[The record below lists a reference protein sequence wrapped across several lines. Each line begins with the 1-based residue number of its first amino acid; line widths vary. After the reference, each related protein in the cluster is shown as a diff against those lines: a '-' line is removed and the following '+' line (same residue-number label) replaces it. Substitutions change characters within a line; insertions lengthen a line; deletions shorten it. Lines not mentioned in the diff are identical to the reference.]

1 MSRPKTPSIAM
12 RVGRRRWRVIVS
24 AVTLVAVV
32 APFRV
37 AGPVAA
43 QPCSN
48 GTLRIYASWTMQGPE
63 RSSSIGMRNGV
74 EMAVAEAGGGV
85 SGYCLEIVHLD
96 NASPQTGRWDSALEA
111 ENAARAVADPQAI
124 VYLGPNDSGAAAS
137 SIPITNRAHMAEISA
152 GATYPGLTKRIV
164 GTSAPGEPWSYRP
177 LALVNFF
184 RPLSTD
190 DVQGAAAATWAKRL
204 GVKAVFILNDDGTY
218 GKGVANVFEATA
230 KKIGLAVM
238 GNENVDWSQAH
249 QRAVLSRIVASGAD
263 LVYMGGVIH
272 TGGTVIIRAM
282 QDAGLVAPRAR
293 VMGPDGLFVDELLTG
308 ATCAAAAA
316 TEVRVTFPG
325 VPPEKMRGTGAATYE
340 QYKKTFGTEPTAFA
354 LYAVEAGRIVV
365 DGIRRAAAELG
376 SASNVRDQREAV
388 RKAIAATRNFEGIN
402 GTWSFDR
409 DGDVDIDTMSGF
421 RVVSGDAPT
430 TCKFQFETVILQEGS
445 GLGRP

>member
-1 MSRPKTPSIAM
+1 
-12 RVGRRRWRVIVS
+12 
-24 AVTLVAVV
+24 
-32 APFRV
+32 
-37 AGPVAA
+37 
-43 QPCSN
+43 
-48 GTLRIYASWTMQGPE
+48 MQGPE

-85 SGYCLEIVHLD
+85 ND
-96 NASPQTGRWDSALEA
+96 NASPQTGTWDHALEA
-111 ENAARAVADPQAI
+111 ANATRAVADPQAI
-124 VYLGPNDSGAAAS
+124 VYFGPNQSGAAAS
-137 SIPITNRAHMAEISA
+137 SIPITNRAHMAQISP

-164 GTSAPGEPWSYRP
+164 GTSAPGEPWRYRP

-190 DVQGAAAATWAKRL
+190 DVQGGAAANWAKRL
-204 GVKAVFILNDDGTY
+204 GVKSVFILNDDGAY
-218 GKGVANVFEATA
+218 GRGVANVFEATA

-238 GNENVDWSQAH
+238 GNENVDWSQPQ

-272 TGGTVIIRAM
+272 AGGSVIIREM

-308 ATCAAAAA
+308 PTCEAAAA

-325 VPPEKMRGTGAATYE
+325 LPPDRMRGTGAATYE

-354 LYAVEAGRIVV
+354 LYAVEAGRIAV
-365 DGIRRAAAELG
+365 DGIRRAAVEIG
-376 SASNVRDQREAV
+376 SARNVRDQREAV
-388 RKAIAATRNFEGIN
+388 RKAIATTRNFEGIN

-409 DGDVDIDTMSGF
+409 NGDVDIDTMSGF
-421 RVVSGDAPT
+421 RVVSGEAPM
-430 TCKFQFETVILQEGS
+430 TCKFQFETVILQQGS
-445 GLGRP
+445 PQERSALGRP